1 MHEKPGMPTT
11 DILIIGAGIA
21 GASLAYELAPFARVT
36 LLERESQPGYHT
48 TGRSAAMFSPIDGN
62 RVIQALTAASRA
74 FYQAHAGGLAA
85 QPVLTPRGELIT
97 AREDQ
102 LAALDAYAAA
112 LQVAGLERLDRQQ
125 VLDKLPILRPDVAAA
140 LYDAGSMDLDV
151 AAVHQGY
158 LEGFRARGGALVI
171 DAGVTAIAA
180 DAAPWQVETA
190 AGRFEAAVLVDAAG
204 AWADELAAMAGIAPL
219 GLVPRRRTMLVMETA
234 TPIDPAWP
242 AVFDVG
248 EEFLFKPESGH
259 LQGSPA
265 DQTPMAPCDVQP
277 DELDI
282 ATAVDRIERATTL
295 QVRRVRHKWAGLR
308 TFAAD
313 RTPVVGPDPNPGFF
327 WFAGQGGYGIQT
339 APAMARAG
347 ASLLI
352 EGVLPDDLLDLG
364 LRPGDLTPARLRSG
378 APLPKS

>member
-1 MHEKPGMPTT
+1 MLTT

-48 TGRSAAMFSPIDGN
+48 TGRSAAMFSPTDGN
-62 RVIQALTAASRA
+62 RVIQALTRASRD
-74 FYQAHAGGLAA
+74 FYLARALAA
-85 QPVLTPRGELIT
+85 QPVLTPRGELIV

-102 LAALDAYAAA
+102 LAALDAYARTS
-112 LQVAGLERLDRQQ
+112 QVAGLERFDRQQ
-125 VLDKLPILRPDVAAA
+125 VLARLPILRPDIAAA
-140 LYDAGSMDLDV
+140 LHDPNTMDLDV

-158 LEGFRARGGALVI
+158 LGGFRARGGTLVT
-171 DAGVTAIAA
+171 DAEVTAIAA
-180 DAAPWQVETA
+180 DTAPWQVETG

-204 AWADELAAMAGIAPL
+204 AWADELAVMAGIAPL
-219 GLVPRRRTMLVMETA
+219 GLVPRRRTMLVMETG

-242 AVFDVG
+242 AVFDVD
-248 EEFLFKPESGH
+248 EQFFFKPESGH

-295 QVRRVRHKWAGLR
+295 EVRRVRHKWAGLR

-313 RTPVVGPDPNPGFF
+313 RTPVVGADGTGFF

-339 APAMARAG
+339 APAMARAA

-352 EGVLPDDLLDLG
+352 EGVLPDDLLGLG
-364 LRPGDLTPARLRSG
+364 LRPEDLTPARLRSG
-378 APLPKS
+378 AAAPLPKS